1 MSNAGSPA
9 DVVPAERETTPTTAN
24 GWPKVSVVIPTHGR
38 PQLVPL
44 TVQSVLE
51 QRYPGEIEVLVVFDR
66 EDPRDLG
73 LEVPTGR
80 TLRLLANDR
89 TPGPAGAYNVGA
101 LAATGEY
108 FALCD
113 DDDEW
118 LPDKLRLQVEA
129 MRSHPQA
136 VFGACGIYLGDA
148 SERTRN
154 PTRIPAKPLL
164 SVDDLLNTARNAL
177 HSSTFIARLDAVR
190 TGFGLV
196 DENIPDSYGEDYDW
210 LIRAARVAPVVV
222 VQQPLVRVRWQFSYY
237 GDRWR
242 SMIESLGYQLEH
254 RPEFVQRPSNLARV
268 YGRMA
273 FAYAALG
280 ETRQAKSLAR
290 RSIKT
295 DWRQQR
301 GYLTYL
307 VAWHLVKPETVVKA
321 LHRFGRGM

>member
-1 MSNAGSPA
+1 MTNAGPPA
-9 DVVPAERETTPTTAN
+9 DVVSAARERQHDDAS
-24 GWPKVSVVIPTHGR
+24 GWPTVSVVVPTHGR

-44 TVQSVLE
+44 TVRSILE
-51 QRYPGEIEVLVVFDR
+51 QRYPGTIEVLVVFDR
-66 EDPRDLG
+66 EEPRDLG
-73 LEVPTGR
+73 LDVPPGR
-80 TLRLLANDR
+80 VLRLLENDR

-118 LPDKLRLQVEA
+118 LPDKLRLQAEA
-129 MRSHPQA
+129 MRRHPEA

-148 SERTRN
+148 SDRTRN
-154 PTRIPAKPLL
+154 PTRIPTKPLL
-164 SVDDLLNTARNAL
+164 SVNDLLTTARNAL

-190 TGFGLV
+190 EGFGLV
-196 DENIPDSYGEDYDW
+196 DEDIPDSYGEDYDW

-242 SMIESLGYQLEH
+242 SMVESLSYQLEH
-254 RPEFVQRPSNLARV
+254 RPEFTKERSNLSRI

-273 FAYAALG
+273 FAHAALG
-280 ETRQAKSLAR
+280 EKKQAKALAR
-290 RSIKT
+290 RSIRA

-307 VAWHLVKPETVVKA
+307 VAWGLVKPETVVKA